1 MDEQLINPF
10 VDNIGIQ
17 VDSVDNYGSTSL
29 QNLSDFQIGAGNQ
42 ALKGDSSG
50 LWLGADKF
58 KDAPFSVDMNGNI
71 VASTL
76 ALSAYLSKTD
86 TSQALSGSI
95 NVGGNSVII
104 DGVNGRIL
112 MNDGSNNR
120 MVIGNV

>member
-1 MDEQLINPF
+1 MDQIIEPF
-10 VDNIGIQ
+10 IDNIGIQ
-17 VDSVDNYGSTSL
+17 VESVENYGSTLLPNL
-29 QNLSDFQIGAGNQ
+29 QELQIGAGNQ
-42 ALKGDSSG
+42 AFKADSSG
-50 LWLGADKF
+50 IWLGANKF